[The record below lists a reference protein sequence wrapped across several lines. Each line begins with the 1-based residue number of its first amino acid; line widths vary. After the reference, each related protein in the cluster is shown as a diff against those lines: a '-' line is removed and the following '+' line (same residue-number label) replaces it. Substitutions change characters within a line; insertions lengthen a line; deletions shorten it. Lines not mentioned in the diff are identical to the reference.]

1 MVSDKWQIF
10 RGIISAVVTPMHA
23 DESVNYAAL
32 DALARAQLARGVEG
46 FYCCGSSGEGPLLRF
61 DERRQVLATL
71 VQSAGGRVP
80 VIAHVGTPRTRDA
93 VELAKHAEQDGASAV
108 SLVPPY
114 YRRVLDA
121 ISIPVILYNIP
132 QFTGV
137 ELDAQSAD
145 ALLGDEQVLGV
156 KHTSHN
162 LYSLE
167 RMIARYPEKVFFNGF
182 DEIFLSSLAAG
193 ATATVGTTVNLQPEL
208 FLALRSAFQQ
218 GDIARAQR
226 LQQQINEVVEQLVA
240 RGVFQSAKYL
250 AAKETVETGPTREP
264 FVVLT
269 AAQKGELDDLYLR
282 LRRYIADAGQ

>member
-1 MVSDKWQIF
+1 MAGF

-46 FYCCGSSGEGPLLRF
+46 FTAAAPPGGPLLRF

-114 YRRVLDA
+114 YYKYSREEIIAYYRRVLDA

-145 ALLGDEQVLGV
+145 ALLGDEQVLG
-156 KHTSHN
+156 
-162 LYSLE
+162 
-167 RMIARYPEKVFFNGF
+167 
-182 DEIFLSSLAAG
+182 
-193 ATATVGTTVNLQPEL
+193 
-208 FLALRSAFQQ
+208 
-218 GDIARAQR
+218 
-226 LQQQINEVVEQLVA
+226 
-240 RGVFQSAKYL
+240 
-250 AAKETVETGPTREP
+250 
-264 FVVLT
+264 
-269 AAQKGELDDLYLR
+269 
-282 LRRYIADAGQ
+282 